1 MPTGS
6 SRCAMGMFL
15 VRSWVRH
22 EGNYAGAVGVYS
34 CVFEQSVLIS
44 HTTYKRWS
52 VLVSLTGDMA
62 LLTLLVL
69 IPLAYTDQLPRFEW
83 KTAILGPPP
92 GRQKIEV
99 KTVTQ
104 STSSSPSIYH
114 RVFIAAPRRV
124 PDPLP
129 SSEQV
134 VIDAPPGVIGG
145 TGENRTS
152 ILSGIVPI
160 IEKPSVAA
168 PVLQPPKQSNPSAA
182 PIRVSIGVQMAKL
195 VHQVIPVY
203 PPMAKAMRISGVV
216 HLVGVIGKEGRV
228 EHLQLMSGHPI
239 LAKAA
244 MDAVQQWIY
253 RPTLLSGEPVEVTAP
268 IDVFFTLTQ

>member
-1 MPTGS
+1 
-6 SRCAMGMFL
+6 
-15 VRSWVRH
+15 
-22 EGNYAGAVGVYS
+22 
-34 CVFEQSVLIS
+34 
-44 HTTYKRWS
+44 
-52 VLVSLTGDMA
+52 MA

-104 STSSSPSIYH
+104 STSISPSLYH

-124 PDPLP
+124 PDSLP

-134 VIDAPPGVIGG
+134 AIDAPPGVIGG
-145 TGENRTS
+145 TGDNRSS
-152 ILSGIVPI
+152 ILAAIGPI
-160 IEKPSVAA
+160 MEKPSAPPPIVSPLPQNHAPAA
-168 PVLQPPKQSNPSAA
+168 PM
-182 PIRVSIGVQMAKL
+182 RVSIGVQMAKL

-253 RPTLLSGEPVEVTAP
+253 RPTLLRRTGRSNRSDRCLFYSDSVIFASRC
-268 IDVFFTLTQ
+268 LRSRRRMSK

>member
-1 MPTGS
+1 MSITG
-6 SRCAMGMFL
+6 
-15 VRSWVRH
+15 
-22 EGNYAGAVGVYS
+22 E
-34 CVFEQSVLIS
+34 
-44 HTTYKRWS
+44 
-52 VLVSLTGDMA
+52 MA

-69 IPLAYTDQLPRFEW
+69 LPLAYTDHLPHFEW

-92 GRQKIEV
+92 DRQKIEV

-114 RVFIAAPRRV
+114 HVFIAAPKSV
-124 PDPLP
+124 PDSLP
-129 SSEQV
+129 ASEQV
-134 VIDAPPGVIGG
+134 AIDAPPGVIGG
-145 TGENRTS
+145 TGDNRSS
-152 ILSGIVPI
+152 ILGAIGPI
-160 IEKPSVAA
+160 IEKPAA
-168 PVLQPPKQSNPSAA
+168 PPLIVSPPAQNHVPAA
-182 PIRVSIGVQMAKL
+182 PMRVSIGVQMAKL

-228 EHLQLMSGHPI
+228 EHLQLLSGHPI

-244 MDAVQQWIY
+244 IDAVQQWIY